1 MNYREAF
8 PVIDRHTWLNH
19 AAISPWPAAVGA
31 AMREFVEQ
39 NIARGPLDYPKWLA
53 IEQRLRTRAADLLGG
68 AADDVALIKNTSEG
82 LSLIAAGVDWQPGD
96 ALVCCGGDFPSNLL
110 PWQQLVPD
118 FVDIREV
125 PFDDRDPETGLLEAL
140 NDDVRLLAVSSVR
153 YDSGVR
159 LDLDRLGR
167 AAHQGGALLAV
178 DAIQQLGALPLNVAD
193 TPVDFVVGGSHK
205 WLLAPEGL
213 ALFWSRPSA
222 RRRLRTL
229 QTGWRM
235 WPDMFNFER
244 SDWTRPEAAR
254 RFEPGTLN
262 MAGIHGLEAS
272 IALLQSIDPSTRAD
286 QLLDRTGWLIEG
298 LREIPGVE
306 LITPAE
312 RRRRAGIVCFVP
324 AGHDPDSVLKA
335 LAMRGIFAA
344 RRGRSVR
351 LSPNFYTPE
360 DQLAQTLDVITAIV
374 GGKTAK
380 RVPAAD

>member
-1 MNYREAF
+1 MNYRETF

-31 AMREFVEQ
+31 AMRGFVEQ
-39 NIARGPLDYPKWLA
+39 NVAHGPLGYPKWLDT
-53 IEQRLRTRAADLLGG
+53 EQRLRKRGADLLG
-68 AADDVALIKNTSEG
+68 AAEDDLALVKNTSEG
-82 LSLIAAGVDWQPGD
+82 LSLIAAGLDWQPGD
-96 ALVCCGGDFPSNLL
+96 ALVCCSGDFPSNLM
-110 PWQQLVPD
+110 PWHQLVPD
-118 FVDIREV
+118 FVDVREV
-125 PFDDRDPETGLLEAL
+125 PFDDRDPETGLIDSLS
-140 NDDVRLLAVSSVR
+140 DDVRLLAVSSVR

-167 AAHQGGALLAV
+167 AAHEIGALVVV
-178 DAIQQLGALPLNVAD
+178 DAIQHLGALPLDVA
-193 TPVDFVVGGSHK
+193 TAPVDFVVGGSHK

-222 RRRLRTL
+222 RNRLRTM

-244 SDWTRPEAAR
+244 SDWTRPESAR

-272 IALLQSIDPSTRAD
+272 LELLQGIDPETRAG
-286 QLLDRTGWLIEG
+286 QLLDRTGWLIDG
-298 LREIPGVE
+298 LERMPGVD
-306 LITPAE
+306 IVTPVE
-312 RRRRAGIVCFVP
+312 RGRRAGIVCFVP
-324 AGHDPDSVLKA
+324 AGLDPDAVLKQ
-335 LAMRGIFAA
+335 LASRSIFAA

-360 DQLAQTLDVITAIV
+360 DQIARALEVI
-374 GGKTAK
+374 GGIIAHGAT
-380 RVPAAD
+380 